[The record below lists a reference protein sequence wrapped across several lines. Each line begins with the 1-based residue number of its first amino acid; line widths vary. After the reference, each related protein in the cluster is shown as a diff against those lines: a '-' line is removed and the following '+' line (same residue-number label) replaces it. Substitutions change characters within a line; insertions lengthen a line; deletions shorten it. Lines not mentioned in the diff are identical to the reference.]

1 MKKSFFASILLLL
14 LGLLPSQAQITLQ
27 QADSIVKQHLRSNWP
42 VVDADFYYYHIWFY
56 PDFSDTVRFP
66 VFESED
72 IVITNSYIYDIE
84 FYSNPRPLTNTH
96 QALTVDK
103 TTGEISFPEHSPF
116 AWDGKWYIKD
126 CVFEKDIPKLVNK
139 AEADSFLIAGLH
151 LMFGEDAPAYTLYSY
166 PDTSTIAFFYYTPYE
181 ENNALA
187 LYWDEFSSIP
197 TSNRIYYFVMIEDS
211 ASLKGSPFMVER
223 DQEGELCSWYYW
235 DFTTTDIPFNLWQW
249 PVTYT
254 YLHHVDN
261 ETSPEA
267 LASAAKATLYP
278 NVPNPFSS
286 STRVKYNL
294 PDKYRSAELQIIDLQ
309 GRIVQTLSLSDYG
322 TGETE
327 IDMTSHAPGLYIG
340 ILHVDGIPTD
350 RIRLMKTE

>member
-1 MKKSFFASILLLL
+1 M
-14 LGLLPSQAQITLQ
+14 
-27 QADSIVKQHLRSNWP
+27 
-42 VVDADFYYYHIWFY
+42 
-56 PDFSDTVRFP
+56 
-66 VFESED
+66 
-72 IVITNSYIYDIE
+72 
-84 FYSNPRPLTNTH
+84 
-96 QALTVDK
+96 
-103 TTGEISFPEHSPF
+103 
-116 AWDGKWYIKD
+116 
-126 CVFEKDIPKLVNK
+126 NK

-235 DFTTTDIPFNLWQW
+235 DFTTTGIPFNLWQW

-267 LASAAKATLYP
+267 LTSAAKAKLYP

-309 GRIVQTLSLSDYG
+309 GRIVQTLSLSGYG

-340 ILHVDGIPTD
+340 ILHVDGVPTD